1 MITARLVAP
10 GAMSPISMLPSFKTM
25 WCVTVSLFL
34 NMTCCPPKFAGL
46 GVNAC
51 FPFWPTIVIVD
62 AAAAAD
68 GAVVLDDP
76 LPPPLQPNAAARPS
90 ASTEAFH
97 TLSRI
102 HQSFREL
109 PAVRSFVQDKY
120 RHPLTGISASML
132 WRLTQAV
139 RGLRESV
146 SADTST

>member
-34 NMTCCPPKFAGL
+34 NTTCWPPKFAGL

-62 AAAAAD
+62 ADAAAAD

-76 LPPPLQPNAAARPS
+76 LPPPLQPNAAVRPS
-90 ASTEAFH
+90 VNAKALH
-97 TLSRI
+97 NLSRI
-102 HQSFREL
+102 RQSFRAV
-109 PAVRSFVQDKY
+109 PAVRSFVQDEY
-120 RHPLTGISASML
+120 RHSSAEISA
-132 WRLTQAV
+132 
-139 RGLRESV
+139 
-146 SADTST
+146 

>member
-76 LPPPLQPNAAARPS
+76 LPPPLQPNAAARPN

-102 HQSFREL
+102 HQSFRAVTRGAVVRAPHI
-109 PAVRSFVQDKY
+109 PASVARNQRVD
-120 RHPLTGISASML
+120 
-132 WRLTQAV
+132 AV
-139 RGLRESV
+139 APYSGRKAFTRI
-146 SADTST
+146 